1 MDGIIKIKSFDFNN
15 ISLDKKSCENWLIYE
30 ISYKTLIGA
39 KPLCIMFHEFDGFIK
54 DYNGTK
60 YFALFGPEKNM
71 MPFSIRL
78 DIL

>member
-1 MDGIIKIKSFDFNN
+1 M
-15 ISLDKKSCENWLIYE
+15 IYE

-39 KPLCIMFHEFDGFIK
+39 KPLCIMFRKFDGFIK